1 MSIDFFT
8 SILLLFI
15 LIYIPVNS
23 ENNIRNYVIH
33 KSFLADIKTREFDVF
48 DQTEKQL
55 QYFIEARRNFGE
67 TIEIVA
73 SPSKQVIGKLKHV
86 FSFNY
91 KAKISILDSRYN
103 RWINGTIKRN
113 IRIFGS
119 KYTIEWNGEHL
130 SMKTKFGTQS
140 AEFHDEKNKNRLA
153 EFRKRF
159 SSILLPNKYD
169 FTVYSD
175 KIPDAVY
182 LLTIAVHDY
191 QSSKKN
197 TE

>member
-1 MSIDFFT
+1 
-8 SILLLFI
+8 
-15 LIYIPVNS
+15 VNS
-23 ENNIRNYVIH
+23 QSNIRNYVIH
-33 KSFLADIKTREFDVF
+33 KDFLADIKRREFNVF
-48 DQTEKQL
+48 DQTEQNL
-55 QYFIEARRNFGE
+55 QYFIEAKRNFGE
-67 TIEIVA
+67 TIKIIA
-73 SPSKQVIGKLKHV
+73 SPSKQVVGELKREV
-86 FSFNY
+86 SFMYY

-103 RWINGTIKRN
+103 RWINGTIKQNMRLV
-113 IRIFGS
+113 GS
-119 KYTIEWNGEHL
+119 KYTIQWNGEHL

-153 EFRKRF
+153 EFRKRL
-159 SSILLPNKYD
+159 SSILLANKYD

-191 QSSKKN
+191 QFSKQG

>member
-1 MSIDFFT
+1 M
-8 SILLLFI
+8 
-15 LIYIPVNS
+15 Y
-23 ENNIRNYVIH
+23 
-33 KSFLADIKTREFDVF
+33 
-48 DQTEKQL
+48 
-55 QYFIEARRNFGE
+55 
-67 TIEIVA
+67 
-73 SPSKQVIGKLKHV
+73 
-86 FSFNY
+86 Y

-103 RWINGTIKRN
+103 RWINGTIKQNMRLV
-113 IRIFGS
+113 GS
-119 KYTIEWNGEHL
+119 KYTIQWNGEHL

-153 EFRKRF
+153 EFRKRL
-159 SSILLPNKYD
+159 SSILLANKYD

-191 QSSKKN
+191 QFSKQG